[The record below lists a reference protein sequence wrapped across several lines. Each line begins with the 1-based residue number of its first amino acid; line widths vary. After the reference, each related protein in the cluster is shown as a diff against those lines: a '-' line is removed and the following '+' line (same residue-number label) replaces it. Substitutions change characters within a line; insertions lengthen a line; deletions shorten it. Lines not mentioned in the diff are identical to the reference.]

1 MCNTPIAKKTDIFS
15 LSYEGPMGTYVNPH
29 GAVHETLTVY
39 KAKHLSLIGTA
50 STQYS
55 WFPGYVCNLCYRSV
69 SLTNE
74 TEYLFCWI
82 IYLVGSRGAQ

>member
-55 WFPGYVCNLCYRSV
+55 WFPGYVC
-69 SLTNE
+69 SLWPTNE
-74 TEYLFCWI
+74 TEYLFRWI
-82 IYLVGSRGAQ
+82 FYLIGSTGA